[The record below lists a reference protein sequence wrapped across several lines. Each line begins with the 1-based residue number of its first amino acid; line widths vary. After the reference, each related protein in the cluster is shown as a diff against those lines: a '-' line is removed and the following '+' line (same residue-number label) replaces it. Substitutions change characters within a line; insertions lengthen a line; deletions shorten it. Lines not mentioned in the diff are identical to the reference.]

1 MAVPYVYP
9 FCDQSLSGGS
19 AAFSYITLT
28 GFIYESATNG
38 ITATAS
44 GTQTT
49 SVLLTTS
56 INRITTITTGGD
68 SVLLPPSVP
77 GLSIKVINAT
87 ASTSMNVFP
96 ASAAQGGVTGGDAI
110 NALAVNTAYAIA
122 GTKVVT
128 FSCSVAGTWNTTL
141 TA

>member
-1 MAVPYVYP
+1 MAIYNYPYLDRSV
-9 FCDQSLSGGS
+9 SGGS
-19 AAFSYITLT
+19 GAFSYITLT
-28 GFIYESATNG
+28 GFVYESATNA

-56 INRITTITTGGD
+56 INRVTTITTGGD

-87 ASTSMNVFP
+87 ASTSMNVYP
-96 ASAAQGGVTGGDAI
+96 ASATQGGVTGGDSI
-110 NALAVNTAYAIA
+110 NALSQNTAYAIA
-122 GTKVVT
+122 GTKVVS
-128 FSCSVAGTWNTTL
+128 FSCAVAGIWNTTL